1 MRTAIVG
8 AGIAGLACARRLTEA
23 GLVVSVFDKA
33 RGVGGRLATRRADVK
48 GEEIAFD
55 HGASH
60 FTARSEGFVRLLRN
74 WQRDGFAAPW
84 PAAGADAWVG
94 TPTMTAPLKRLAEDL
109 DVTLSCAVTALVRT
123 RTGWTLHSEAKRIG
137 EFDTVVIAIPAEQAA
152 PLLSLH
158 DFEMARAAMSVR
170 SYPCW
175 SAMLAF
181 EYPID
186 SLPDFIR
193 GAGPIMMASRDNEKP
208 GRMPGERWVVQANW
222 HWSEAHLTHDS
233 IGVAEMLHAALGDVA
248 GRELPRPVHSAA
260 HRWLFSQPS
269 GQDPRLLWNSEL
281 GLGACGDWLSYG
293 FAEYAW
299 LSGHILGAAIAAD
312 LYR

>member
-1 MRTAIVG
+1 
-8 AGIAGLACARRLTEA
+8 
-23 GLVVSVFDKA
+23 
-33 RGVGGRLATRRADVK
+33 
-48 GEEIAFD
+48 
-55 HGASH
+55 
-60 FTARSEGFVRLLRN
+60 
-74 WQRDGFAAPW
+74 
-84 PAAGADAWVG
+84 
-94 TPTMTAPLKRLAEDL
+94 
-109 DVTLSCAVTALVRT
+109 
-123 RTGWTLHSEAKRIG
+123 
-137 EFDTVVIAIPAEQAA
+137 
-152 PLLSLH
+152 
-158 DFEMARAAMSVR
+158 
-170 SYPCW
+170 
-175 SAMLAF
+175 
-181 EYPID
+181 
-186 SLPDFIR
+186 
-193 GAGPIMMASRDNEKP
+193 MMASRDNEKP